1 MGGHVKPNALCLLLT
16 IAAAPLLAAESTET
30 ISKTF
35 PAPHGKI
42 VLVDAGPLDLYVRTS
57 DISEIRLKV
66 ELTAGAFAQ
75 KQAVA
80 WVDAHR
86 PTIEDAE
93 GTLRI
98 TAPDP
103 TGYKLLKGV
112 IVSRARIELVLP
124 PGVQPDLST
133 SSGAMKVE
141 GEYPAG
147 NPLRLRTASGLI
159 EFAGWAPQI
168 EARSTSGDMRL
179 LASRALDH
187 LLGRSASG
195 ELWLTG
201 GARSVRCD
209 SSSGDV
215 YLEGLLGPIGITTT
229 SGSVTARFDSL
240 AATDEVKVSSTS
252 GKVRLTLP
260 PACEPGGE
268 VTSAKAEI
276 RSIYPGHADPK
287 GGRLQLAGRGPK
299 MQIATSSGRIE
310 LL

>member
-1 MGGHVKPNALCLLLT
+1 MKPRALCLLYLL
-16 IAAAPLLAAESTET
+16 AAWPLLAAESNET
-30 ISKTF
+30 ISRSF
-35 PAPHGKI
+35 PAPAGKI
-42 VLVDAGPLDLYVRTS
+42 VLIDAGPLDLFVRTS
-57 DISEIRLKV
+57 EIPDIRVKI

-75 KQAVA
+75 KQAA
-80 WVDAHR
+80 KWVDAHR
-86 PTIEDAE
+86 PTVEDGE
-93 GTLRI
+93 NILRI

-103 TGYKLLKGV
+103 KGYKLLKGV

-133 SSGAMKVE
+133 SSGDMKVE

-147 NPLRLRTASGLI
+147 KPLRLRTSSGAV
-159 EFAGWAPQI
+159 EFAGWAPQV
-168 EARSTSGDMRL
+168 EVRSTSGDMRL

-187 LLGRSASG
+187 LLGRTASG

-201 GARSVRCD
+201 GARAVRCD

-229 SGSVTARFDSL
+229 SGNLTARFDAL
-240 AATDEVKVSSTS
+240 APSGELKVSSTS

-260 PACEPGGE
+260 PGCEPGGE

-287 GGRLQLAGRGPK
+287 GGRLQLSGSGPK
-299 MQIATSSGRIE
+299 LQIATSSGRIE